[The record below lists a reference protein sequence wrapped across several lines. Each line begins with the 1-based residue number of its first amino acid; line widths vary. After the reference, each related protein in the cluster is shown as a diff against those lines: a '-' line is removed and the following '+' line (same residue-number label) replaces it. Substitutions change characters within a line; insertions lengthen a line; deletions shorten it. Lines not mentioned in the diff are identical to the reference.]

1 MVSMKA
7 TNIVEIFTNDLTLC
21 GKCQIGGE
29 DFVNFCGL
37 LRKGE
42 LYYNEK
48 FPCKVFDEMVRR
60 GYRGNLFA
68 GIDIKLTT

>member
-1 MVSMKA
+1 MLSMKA
-7 TNIVEIFTNDLTLC
+7 TKIVEIFTNGLTLC

-42 LYYNEK
+42 LYCNEN

-60 GYRGNLFA
+60 GNGVIGEICSQA
-68 GIDIKLTT
+68 LT